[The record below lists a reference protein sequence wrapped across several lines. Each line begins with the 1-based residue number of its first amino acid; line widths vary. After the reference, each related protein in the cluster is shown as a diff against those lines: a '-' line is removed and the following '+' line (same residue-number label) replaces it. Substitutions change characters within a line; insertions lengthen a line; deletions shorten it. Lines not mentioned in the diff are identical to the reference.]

1 MIAEQSFWET
11 ENGSPL
17 LNRNCS
23 FFTEEA
29 TSQILQRAELFLDF
43 VEEKAGGPLD
53 VNFEHH
59 CDDPEIKR
67 MFVVDAERTFKS
79 QKNRKCLC
87 ETLEL
92 IWSETKDYHQGM
104 GFVCAF
110 LLLLLKPSVVAT
122 IITGLHRHYV
132 NGYFKS
138 AAKLYVRD
146 SRVFG
151 KLLRKLHPSV
161 ADCVEPRV
169 PPEAYCSK
177 WFIGLNVH
185 VLPFEALLLFF
196 EAFLQKGND
205 FLFDFA
211 LSLVRTCEND
221 ILSAKDLSVV
231 LAILRLDASIYPDD
245 KAASGSEENGSFFT
259 KIVNDAYS
267 SVLENENLSQ
277 LRLEADEDL
286 SFEEE
291 RRQKREAELDMD
303 SSDEIV
309 FSDEEDP

>member
-1 MIAEQSFWET
+1 MIIEQSFWKT
-11 ENGSPL
+11 ENDSPL
-17 LNRNCS
+17 LDRNCN
-23 FFTEEA
+23 FFTEESA
-29 TSQILQRAELFLDF
+29 SHILQRAELFLDF

-53 VNFEHH
+53 VNFDRR

-67 MFVVDAERTFKS
+67 MFTVDAERTFKS
-79 QKNRKCLC
+79 EKHRKCLC

-110 LLLLLKPSVVAT
+110 LLLLHKPSIVAT

-132 NGYFKS
+132 HGYFKS
-138 AAKLYVRD
+138 AAKIYVRD
-146 SRVFG
+146 ARVFG
-151 KLLRKLHPSV
+151 KLLRKFHPSV
-161 ADCVEPRV
+161 ADCIELRV

-177 WFIGLNVH
+177 WFVGLNVH

-221 ILSAKDLSVV
+221 IVSAKDLSVV
-231 LAILRLDASIYPDD
+231 LAILRLDTSVYPND
-245 KAASGSEENGSFFT
+245 KMAPGSKENGSFFT
-259 KIVNDAYS
+259 KIVYDAYN
-267 SVLENENLSQ
+267 SVLDNENLAQ
-277 LRLEADEDL
+277 LRREADEDMAI
-286 SFEEE
+286 EEE
-291 RRQKREAELDMD
+291 HRLKRDAELDMG
-303 SSDEIV
+303 SSDGIV
-309 FSDEEDP
+309 FSDEEDS